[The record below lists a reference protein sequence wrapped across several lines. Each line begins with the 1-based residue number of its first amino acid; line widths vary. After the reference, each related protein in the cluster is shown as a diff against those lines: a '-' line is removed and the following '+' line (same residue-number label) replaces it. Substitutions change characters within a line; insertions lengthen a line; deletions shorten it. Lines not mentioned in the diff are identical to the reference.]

1 MKTQV
6 CLPKIL
12 LLTAVLGIAG
22 SWAVAAPAK
31 PPAGSPGPKTTAT
44 QAPATPAPEPKIP
57 GFVIPRANGGFL
69 SLQVVDGRFV
79 LAFYGAD
86 KKPVAADV
94 TRAAV
99 RWLVHYKV
107 TDERTVLIATAD
119 NMALTSPKF
128 VRPPLQFKL
137 YLSLLGENEGD
148 EVESYPNLDFRQ

>member
-31 PPAGSPGPKTTAT
+31 PPAASPGPKTTAT

-69 SLQVVDGRFV
+69 SLQVVDGKFV

-94 TRAAV
+94 THAAV
-99 RWLVHYKV
+99 RWIVHYKP
-107 TDERTVLIATAD
+107 TNERTVLNVTED
-119 NMALTSPKF
+119 GMTLTSSMY
-128 VRPPLQFKL
+128 VRPPYLFRL
-137 YLSLLGENEGD
+137 YLSLLGANEG
-148 EVESYPNLDFRQ
+148 EEIESYGNLDFRQ